1 MKRLRPLPLSLSL
14 LTTCTAIS
22 HAAPL
27 KLHGI
32 FASHM
37 VLQRNK
43 PIVIWGWA
51 DSGDKVAVKFGNEQ
65 AEATAAGDKGRWEV
79 RFPAREASTAP
90 VTLLASTGEEKVAME
105 DIVIGDVWVMTGQSN
120 MSFALKGVQE
130 KDTEAAQANLPLL
143 RFFSIMPNEQASPQ
157 DDIPAEK
164 IETQGWA
171 VSTPETCLDFSAIGY
186 VFGARLQ
193 RSLGIPIGLIKSSRG
208 GASIE
213 AIVPSHKF
221 DQDPLAKRYADYM
234 KQKMAEFDKEAT
246 SLEVWNNQLAR
257 AKSKKLPESKWPPKP
272 VNGDNLTSWNIPGM
286 SASDMGSVHHGMF
299 GVFKGYNIKGVLFH
313 QGFNNTL
320 ETNCRPKRYRTLM
333 KLMVEG
339 WREDFKDPALPVG
352 VIGFCAGGDTQ
363 TTENFETKGLETAPY
378 IREAQRLGLADAGD
392 PVNTA
397 YMAADDIQ
405 IPGLHPIKKCEHG
418 VRSARW
424 ALNRIYK
431 TDVEWDS
438 AKLVSTEVQGD
449 VMVLTFDKSVMPDD
463 WSTIIEGFSIAGED
477 GKFAM
482 AYARFPLQSAKSNA
496 SNARGYDTK
505 TIRVWSPMVKEPK
518 AVRYSWAS
526 SPLGNLKVSGN
537 PALPLQNFRTDSW
550 DYPEVEDPSTIAKPD
565 SRKLKE
571 EVPVLTLNRRI
582 KEGEMIKELI
592 EKLDTLTAPIT
603 PAAK

>member
-1 MKRLRPLPLSLSL
+1 
-14 LTTCTAIS
+14 
-22 HAAPL
+22 
-27 KLHGI
+27 
-32 FASHM
+32 
-37 VLQRNK
+37 
-43 PIVIWGWA
+43 
-51 DSGDKVAVKFGNEQ
+51 
-65 AEATAAGDKGRWEV
+65 
-79 RFPAREASTAP
+79 
-90 VTLLASTGEEKVAME
+90 
-105 DIVIGDVWVMTGQSN
+105 
-120 MSFALKGVQE
+120 
-130 KDTEAAQANLPLL
+130 
-143 RFFSIMPNEQASPQ
+143 
-157 DDIPAEK
+157 
-164 IETQGWA
+164 
-171 VSTPETCLDFSAIGY
+171 
-186 VFGARLQ
+186 
-193 RSLGIPIGLIKSSRG
+193 
-208 GASIE
+208 
-213 AIVPSHKF
+213 
-221 DQDPLAKRYADYM
+221 
-234 KQKMAEFDKEAT
+234 
-246 SLEVWNNQLAR
+246 
-257 AKSKKLPESKWPPKP
+257 
-272 VNGDNLTSWNIPGM
+272 
-286 SASDMGSVHHGMF
+286 
-299 GVFKGYNIKGVLFH
+299 
-313 QGFNNTL
+313 
-320 ETNCRPKRYRTLM
+320 M

-418 VRSARW
+418 VRAARW

-592 EKLDTLTAPIT
+592 EKLDTLIAPIT